1 MVEVHPTL
9 DPELLPLR
17 AERLA
22 DIVRQV
28 LAKRKGAA

>member
-9 DPELLPLR
+9 DRELLQRR

-22 DIVRQV
+22 AIAHQV
-28 LAKRKGAA
+28 LERT